1 MQNRTAQFAVLTGGK
16 SSRFGENKL
25 NHELDGKTILQQT
38 VEKIDKRS
46 DLPILI
52 IGKNNPCVSNVEFH
66 KDIELGIGPLRGI
79 YTALTYASAKYVFI
93 LAGDMPYIQK
103 DLINFFMSHII
114 CEKDVI
120 IPINKGFYEPL
131 FAIYKKSLY
140 DHFKN
145 FLKNE
150 QYKISNALN
159 DLDKLEISEN
169 QWRKYDKNGA
179 SFHNINT
186 KSDLDNILT
195 NNKI

>member
-1 MQNRTAQFAVLTGGK
+1 MQNKKTQFAVLTGGK

-38 VEKIDKRS
+38 VEKIDERS

-52 IGKNNPCVSNVEFH
+52 IGNNNPCVSNVEFH

-79 YTALTYASAKYVFI
+79 YTALTYASAEYVFI
-93 LAGDMPYIQK
+93 LAGDMPYIK
-103 DLINFFMSHII
+103 TDLINFLISHII
-114 CEKDVI
+114 YEKDVI

-140 DHFKN
+140 CHFKKI
-145 FLKNE
+145 LKSE

-169 QWRKYDKNGA
+169 QWKKYDKNGV

-195 NNKI
+195 NDKM